1 MLGNKVELS
10 NGMVMPSLLQGLP
23 LIGGLARI
31 GKTEFLEIVK
41 NTMTAGVFGFDTSHD
56 YGMSE
61 RYLKTAF
68 KQLANM
74 GYSRN
79 DYFVVSKIGNSQQYE
94 GNIDKYVDNSL
105 KTMGLDYIDLMLLH
119 WPTPGYYIDNW
130 KKLEKAYNDGRVK
143 SIGIANAQVRHLQ
156 ALMDSD
162 IHVIPH
168 VVQTEIH
175 PFNTCRDVR
184 NYCQK
189 NKIALQSCSSLCCMI
204 EKVKKNPLLN
214 ELSGAYHRSI
224 AQIMLRWLLQVD
236 VVPVFR
242 AFKEKHV
249 KEITSLF
256 DFQLSQSD
264 MDRIENLNEDY
275 RYHPESLNCAGF

>member
-1 MLGNKVELS
+1 MLENKVELS
-10 NGMVMPSLLQGLP
+10 NGQVMPSLFQGLP

-31 GKTEFLEIVK
+31 GNREFIEIIK
-41 NTMTAGVFGFDTSHD
+41 NTIKAGVSGFDTSHD

-68 KQLANM
+68 KELADM

-79 DYFVVSKIGNSQQYE
+79 DFYVVSKIGNSQQYE
-94 GNIDKYVDNSL
+94 GNIDKYVNDSL

-119 WPTPGYYIDNW
+119 WPTPSHYIDNW

-156 ALMDSD
+156 ALISAD
-162 IHVIPH
+162 IQVIPH

-175 PFNTCRDVR
+175 PFNTCKEVRD
-184 NYCQK
+184 YCK
-189 NKIALQSCSSLCCMI
+189 ANKIALQSCSSLCCMI

-214 ELSGAYHRSI
+214 ELSSSYYRSI

-236 VVPVFR
+236 VAPVFR

-249 KEITSLF
+249 KEMTSLF
-256 DFQLSQSD
+256 DFQLTQSD
-264 MDRIENLNEDY
+264 MDRIECLNEDY